1 MTKKAK
7 VNPQVTV
14 GKECTTYK
22 TNGCTDVGREI
33 AMSIINVLKANN
45 IGRNA
50 ILGSIAEGVVILL
63 SALAK
68 NSGYGQKELINTF
81 GKSLIE
87 ADIEFKTNEH
97 KGDNES

>member
-22 TNGCTDVGREI
+22 TDGSTDVGKEI
-33 AMSIINVLKANN
+33 VMSILNVLKANN
-45 IGRNA
+45 VERNA
-50 ILGSIAEGVVILL
+50 ILGTIAEGVVILL
-63 SALAK
+63 SVMAK
-68 NSGYGQKELINTF
+68 NLGYGQKELINVF

-97 KGDNES
+97 KREEV

>member
-14 GKECTTYK
+14 GKEYTTYK
-22 TNGCTDVGREI
+22 TDGSTDVGKEI
-33 AMSIINVLKANN
+33 AKSIRNVLEANN
-45 IGRNA
+45 VGRNA
-50 ILGSIAEGVVILL
+50 ILGSIAEGVIILL
-63 SALAK
+63 SVIAK
-68 NSGYGQKELINTF
+68 NLGYGQKELINIF

-97 KGDNES
+97 KREEV